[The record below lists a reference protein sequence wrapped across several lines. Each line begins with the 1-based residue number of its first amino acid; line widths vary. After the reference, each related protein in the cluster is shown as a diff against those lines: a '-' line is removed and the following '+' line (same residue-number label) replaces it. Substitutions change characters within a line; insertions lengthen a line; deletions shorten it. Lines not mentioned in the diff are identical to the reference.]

1 MNNFY
6 QLEEQE
12 PKQLELNFNLDKYNL
27 FDEVVELLIIVI
39 FIYLIRKYL

>member
-6 QLEEQE
+6 ELEED
-12 PKQLELNFNLDKYNL
+12 PKPLEFNLNLDKYNL
-27 FDEVVELLIIVI
+27 VEEVVELLIIVI

>member
-6 QLEEQE
+6 NLEED
-12 PKQLELNFNLDKYNL
+12 PKPLEFNLNLEKYNL
-27 FDEVVELLIIVI
+27 FEEVIELLIIVI